1 MLASGITASLLVY
14 LAAVGR
20 ASPIARDNDG
30 VSPKPISWTAPEGE
44 RLCWQP
50 DGERPSAGQT
60 LVVATC
66 QSGSPTQQFIF
77 NTGPTSIRLAETNL
91 CVEFGPGLGRNG
103 TPLRLQEC
111 RSNGAPGQRLFITDD
126 DHVALRQGPGQCA
139 DVTDGRVVDGRGELQ
154 SWRCAADNAN
164 QIFSFEEVPP
174 QPEPEPVLPLGA
186 IQWDGN
192 DSLCWTVAEPGFES
206 GVLDLETCGSV
217 PADRQRFW
225 LPPSNRGNIT
235 LQDNSTGAVYCA
247 DLGVPFQPYPPLNGT
262 PIFFA
267 ACDVSRIAPQQNFLV
282 IETIVGS
289 VDNVSYIFQNVPS
302 TSFIAAVEDNQAA
315 SGYTVQT
322 RAEFSGLDPWGYF
335 LYPAP
340 PAEPNPNRPPED
352 D

>member
-60 LVVATC
+60 LVVYVFHIPSFAYQADRALNHHRATC

-139 DVTDGRVVDGRGELQ
+139 DVRDGRVVDGRGELQ

-164 QIFSFEEVPP
+164 QV
-174 QPEPEPVLPLGA
+174 
-186 IQWDGN
+186 
-192 DSLCWTVAEPGFES
+192 
-206 GVLDLETCGSV
+206 
-217 PADRQRFW
+217 R
-225 LPPSNRGNIT
+225 
-235 LQDNSTGAVYCA
+235 
-247 DLGVPFQPYPPLNGT
+247 
-262 PIFFA
+262 
-267 ACDVSRIAPQQNFLV
+267 
-282 IETIVGS
+282 
-289 VDNVSYIFQNVPS
+289 
-302 TSFIAAVEDNQAA
+302 
-315 SGYTVQT
+315 
-322 RAEFSGLDPWGYF
+322 
-335 LYPAP
+335 
-340 PAEPNPNRPPED
+340 
-352 D
+352 